1 MKDPIVHIK
10 RYVRTHPAAMINADT
25 SFEITKIEGAVF
37 FEVGDANSFAK
48 DCKKPRVV
56 SVGERIS
63 MDQAYEISLNSHV
76 VLEPVYPN

>member
-25 SFEITKIEGAVF
+25 SLEITKIEGAVF
-37 FEVGDANSFAK
+37 FEVGGAEG
-48 DCKKPRVV
+48 KKTRIVT
-56 SVGERIS
+56 VGDRIS

-76 VLEPVYPN
+76 VMEPCYPN

>member
-37 FEVGDANSFAK
+37 FEVQKEGSS
-48 DCKKPRVV
+48 KPAIV

>member
-1 MKDPIVHIK
+1 MKDPIVQIK

-25 SFEITKIEGAVF
+25 SFEITKIEGGVF
-37 FEVGDANSFAK
+37 FEVQRPDSS
-48 DCKKPRVV
+48 KPLIV
-56 SVGERIS
+56 SVGDRIS

>member
-25 SFEITKIEGAVF
+25 SLEITKIEGAVF
-37 FEVGDANSFAK
+37 FEVCGGEG
-48 DCKKPRVV
+48 KKTRVV
-56 SVGERIS
+56 TVGDRIS

-76 VLEPVYPN
+76 VMEPCYPN

>member
-10 RYVRTHPAAMINADT
+10 RYVRTHPAAMINANT
-25 SFEITKIEGAVF
+25 SFEITKIEGGVF
-37 FEVGDANSFAK
+37 FEVRSDGSK
-48 DCKKPRVV
+48 LRVV
-56 SVGERIS
+56 SVGDRIS

>member
-37 FEVGDANSFAK
+37 FEVRSEGT
-48 DCKKPRVV
+48 KPRVV
-56 SVGERIS
+56 SVGDRIS
-63 MDQAYEISLNSHV
+63 MDHAYEISLNSHV

>member
-25 SFEITKIEGAVF
+25 SFEITKIEGGVF
-37 FEVGDANSFAK
+37 FEVRGEEG
-48 DCKKPRVV
+48 KKARVV
-56 SVGERIS
+56 SVGDRIS

>member
-37 FEVGDANSFAK
+37 FEVRPDGS
-48 DCKKPRVV
+48 KPRVV
-56 SVGERIS
+56 SVGDRIS
-63 MDQAYEISLNSHV
+63 MDQAYEISLTSHV

>member
-10 RYVRTHPAAMINADT
+10 RYVRTHPAAMISADT

-37 FEVGDANSFAK
+37 FEVQREGSPN
-48 DCKKPRVV
+48 PLIV

>member
-25 SFEITKIEGAVF
+25 SFEITKIEGGVF
-37 FEVGDANSFAK
+37 FEVRSDVPGSK
-48 DCKKPRVV
+48 IRSV
-56 SVGERIS
+56 SVGDRIS

>member
-37 FEVGDANSFAK
+37 FEVQREGSP
-48 DCKKPRVV
+48 KPLIV

-63 MDQAYEISLNSHV
+63 MDQAYEISLNAHV

>member
-37 FEVGDANSFAK
+37 FEVRSDGS
-48 DCKKPRVV
+48 KPRVV
-56 SVGERIS
+56 SVGDRIS
-63 MDQAYEISLNSHV
+63 MDQAYEISLTSHV

>member
-37 FEVGDANSFAK
+37 FELSK
-48 DCKKPRVV
+48 IQSKKTRVV
-56 SVGERIS
+56 SVGDRLS
-63 MDQAYEISLNSHV
+63 MDEAYEVSLNSYV
-76 VLEPVYPN
+76 IVEPVYPN